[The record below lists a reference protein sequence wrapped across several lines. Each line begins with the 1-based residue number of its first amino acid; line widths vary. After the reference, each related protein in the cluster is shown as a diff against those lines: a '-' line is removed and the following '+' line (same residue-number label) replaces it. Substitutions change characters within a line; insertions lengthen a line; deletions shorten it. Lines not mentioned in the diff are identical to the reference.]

1 MNKRFLLIFTLVF
14 FQAGYMLQ
22 NNLIFA
28 QEEEEFELYLIDNYL
43 RSNEPSKLVISWM
56 TNVEAKSK
64 VNIPSLGTFTASDTL
79 TDKIFLVIDV
89 SKLLDTPGD
98 YDFSILS
105 ELEDGT
111 EIQSEKFIFTVP
123 NQEIQPL
130 DTKRSEFSYYFYTC
144 CVGGSLWLVPSLGL
158 SMNDKTSKFT
168 ISKEMPLL
176 SFGSSSAFKNYP
188 YSYVFTGYTHTLK
201 GDAQNIFRYGYRQ
214 LFELKKIINYLSI
227 GLSGFTNFKGAN
239 GISPE
244 VSFSFLRIL
253 STFDLY
259 FLYRFDKEL
268 KNGNYSSHQIQLGLY
283 TSSFSLNVNF

>member
-1 MNKRFLLIFTLVF
+1 MVKQFSLIFILF
-14 FQAGYMLQ
+14 LILPGIINQ

-56 TNVEAKSK
+56 TNIKAKSK
-64 VNIPSLGTFTASDTL
+64 VKILSLGTFTASDTL
-79 TDKIFLVIDV
+79 TDKIFFVIDV
-89 SKLLDTPGD
+89 SNLLEKPGD
-98 YDFSILS
+98 YDFYILS

-168 ISKEMPLL
+168 ISKEIPLL
-176 SFGSSSAFKNYP
+176 SFGSNSAFKNYP
-188 YSYVFTGYTHTLK
+188 YSYLFAGYTHTLK
-201 GDAQNIFRYGYRQ
+201 GDVQNIFRYGYRQ
-214 LFELKKIINYLSI
+214 MFELKNIINYLSI
-227 GLSGFTNFKGAN
+227 GISGFTNFKGTN

-253 STFDLY
+253 ATFDLY
-259 FLYRFDKEL
+259 FLYRFDREL
-268 KNGNYSSHQIQLGLY
+268 KNGNYSSHQIQLGLF
-283 TSSFSLNVNF
+283 TSSFSLNINF

>member
-1 MNKRFLLIFTLVF
+1 MNKRFLLIFILVF

-43 RSNEPSKLVISWM
+43 RSNEPSKLVLSWM
-56 TNVEAKSK
+56 TNIEAKSK
-64 VNIPSLGTFTASDTL
+64 VNIPSLGTFTASDTI
-79 TDKIFLVIDV
+79 TDKIFFVADV
-89 SKLLDTPGD
+89 TKLLAYPGD
-98 YDFSILS
+98 YDFYILS
-105 ELEDGT
+105 ELDDGT
-111 EIQSEKFIFTVP
+111 EIQSEKFIFTIP

-130 DTKRSEFSYYFYTC
+130 ETKQSEFSYYFYTC

-158 SMNDKTSKFT
+158 SINNKTSKFT
-168 ISKEMPLL
+168 ITKEIPLL
-176 SFGSSSAFKNYP
+176 SFGSKSAFKNYP
-188 YSYVFTGYTHTLK
+188 YFYLFAGYTHTIK
-201 GDAQNIFRYGYRQ
+201 GDVQNIFRYGYRQ
-214 LFELKKIINYLSI
+214 MFEMKKIINYLSI

-259 FLYRFDKEL
+259 LLYRFDKEL